1 VPAESVAPARG
12 PQSRVVMARLPY
24 AAVIQGTE
32 LMRQSGLPGSTPQT
46 NAFLMFAHTPAVGA
60 AVLRLVLA
68 LLTDTDLEPSVREMV
83 ILRVV
88 QRCQGRHAWVRHV
101 AVARNVGVCSAQI
114 AALERGEAPAHLF
127 AKRDCS
133 AFALADE
140 VIETSQATEETLADV
155 LEQFSA
161 RQVVELLLLIGY
173 FRMVCGVMT
182 TLGVE
187 VESPCGMELLTS
199 VRDAARGRGQNNGR
213 GGETPTR
220 HEGERFN
227 ADRVL
232 FPRGDL

>member
-1 VPAESVAPARG
+1 
-12 PQSRVVMARLPY
+12 MARIPY
-24 AAVIQGTE
+24 AAAIQAAE
-32 LMRQSGLPGSTPQT
+32 LIRQSGLPRSTPQP

-60 AVLRLVLA
+60 AVLQLVLA
-68 LLTDTDLEPSVREMV
+68 LVTDTDLEPSVREMV

-88 QRCQGRHAWVRHV
+88 QRCQGRYAWVQRV
-101 AVARNVGVCSAQI
+101 AMARNVGVCSAQI

-127 AKRDCS
+127 AKRECS

-140 VIETSQATEETLADV
+140 VIETSRASEETLADV

-187 VESPCGMELLTS
+187 VESPCGLELVSS
-199 VRDAARGRGQNNGR
+199 VRDAARDRGKNIGR
-213 GGETPTR
+213 GGETSAGQD
-220 HEGERFN
+220 GELIN

-232 FPRGDL
+232 FPMADV